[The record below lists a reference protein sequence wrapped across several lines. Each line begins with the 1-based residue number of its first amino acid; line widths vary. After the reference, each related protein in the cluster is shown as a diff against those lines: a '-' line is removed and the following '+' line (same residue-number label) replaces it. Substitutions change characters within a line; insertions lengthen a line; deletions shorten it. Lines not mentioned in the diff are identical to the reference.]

1 MGKAIGI
8 AGMMMARLRHV
19 AAALLLCLPLMPDMA
34 WAQAA
39 SPPEPPPSET
49 PAPPPSRPGL
59 IDAIGRWVDQSRD
72 EVTEKLKGAQKS
84 IDNLNAATQGAA
96 SATRDAAESLTTLP
110 GARVVAGRVVCATAA
125 NGAPDC
131 KAAADELCRSKGHRG
146 GRSVESEAAENCP
159 MQVLLSG
166 RRPQPGDCKTETY
179 VTRAVCQ

>member
-1 MGKAIGI
+1 MGQPTGI
-8 AGMMMARLRHV
+8 AGVMTLRPIH
-19 AAALLLCLPLMPDMA
+19 AIAALLLCLPPLSHEV

-39 SPPEPPPSET
+39 SPPQTPPAET
-49 PAPPPSRPGL
+49 PAPPPTRPGL
-59 IDAIGRWVDQSRD
+59 IDAIGRWVDQSRE

-96 SATRDAAESLTTLP
+96 TITRMPTESLTALP
-110 GARVVAGRVVCATAA
+110 GTRVATGRAVCATAA

-131 KAAADELCRSKGHRG
+131 KAAADELCRSKGMG
-146 GRSVESEAAENCP
+146 TGRSVDSETAENCP

-166 RRPQPGDCKTETY
+166 RRPQPGDCKMETY